1 MERQKTQ
8 NSQLNIGQKE
18 QSWKIKTIQ
27 LKTYCK
33 VTAIKTVWYQE
44 KNRWRDQWTKI
55 DSLEIDAHKNS
66 QLIFDKGA
74 KATQW
79 LKDGLFN
86 KECWDNWTTTCKKK
100 KNHSLY
106 TFDKN

>member
-33 VTAIKTVWYQE
+33 VTAIKTV
-44 KNRWRDQWTKI
+44 
-55 DSLEIDAHKNS
+55 
-66 QLIFDKGA
+66 
-74 KATQW
+74 
-79 LKDGLFN
+79 
-86 KECWDNWTTTCKKK
+86 
-100 KNHSLY
+100 
-106 TFDKN
+106 